1 MLKFRYVIGGL
12 AILMAGAC
20 SGPKT
25 ETAEETETQME
36 TTTEPESEWISLFD
50 GQTFNGWHKYGGGK
64 VGNAWK
70 IENGELYL
78 DAANKD
84 GWQTGDGGDIVTDQE
99 FENFHFQAEWKIAPN
114 GNSGIIF
121 FVNESPEYDYCW
133 QTGPE
138 MQVLDNDGHP
148 DAQIISHRAGDLYDL
163 IVSSEET
170 VKPVGE
176 WNLAEI
182 IADNGNLT
190 LRLNGVD
197 VVKTTM
203 WTPEWEALIA
213 DSKFK
218 DMPGFG
224 KFKKGKIALQDHGDI
239 VYYRNIRIKEL

>member
-1 MLKFRYVIGGL
+1 MQRIKYLLVAGL
-12 AILMAGAC
+12 AMAWGC
-20 SGPKT
+20 SSPSSDTASEETMT
-25 ETAEETETQME
+25 ETSTPA
-36 TTTEPESEWISLFD
+36 ESEWISLFD
-50 GQTFNGWHKYGGGK
+50 GETFTGWHKYGGGE
-64 VGNAWK
+64 VGKAWK
-70 IENGELYL
+70 IENGELFL

-84 GWQTGDGGDIVTDQE
+84 GWQTGDGGDIVTDRE
-99 FENFHFQAEWKIAPN
+99 FENFHFQTEWKIAPN

-121 FVNESPEYDYCW
+121 LVNESEEYDYPW

-148 DAQIISHRAGDLYDL
+148 DAKIISHRAGDLYDL

-182 IADNGNLT
+182 IANEGELT

-203 WTPEWEALIA
+203 WTPEWEAMIA

-224 KFKKGKIALQDHGDI
+224 KYKKGRIALQDHGDI
-239 VYYRNIRIKEL
+239 VHFRNIRIKEL

>member
-1 MLKFRYVIGGL
+1 
-12 AILMAGAC
+12 MAWGC
-20 SGPKT
+20 SSPSGDTASEETMT
-25 ETAEETETQME
+25 ETSTPA
-36 TTTEPESEWISLFD
+36 ESEWISLFD
-50 GQTFNGWHKYGGGK
+50 GETFTGWHKYGGGE
-64 VGNAWK
+64 VGKAWK
-70 IENGELYL
+70 IENGELFL

-99 FENFHFQAEWKIAPN
+99 FENFHFQTEWKIAPN

-121 FVNESPEYDYCW
+121 LVNESEEYDYPW

-148 DAQIISHRAGDLYDL
+148 DAKIISHRAGDLYDL

-182 IADNGNLT
+182 IANDGELT

-203 WTPEWEALIA
+203 WTPEWETLIA

-224 KFKKGKIALQDHGDI
+224 KYKKGRIALQDHGDI
-239 VYYRNIRIKEL
+239 VHFRNIRIKNL